1 MRPPGMAHGGY
12 VLSPEEHYYYNWGE
26 GYKRGGHVK
35 KRKEGGFLGHEPPP
49 GHTYKGYPHS
59 PTTEEDDA
67 VSPTKRG
74 GKVPKGFLKHIK
86 KHAKGG
92 KVHSDEAEDRQ
103 LFHRMMKE
111 GKTHE
116 KGGEKR
122 GGHVKRARGGVVG
135 GGKFH
140 SKGMAPHHWGT
151 GMTAPGERLDSDGE
165 GGKVERATIET
176 PKVSAPGALVHMTAG
191 SFSGL
196 GRLQKSKLPQTGRT
210 SKAEM

>member
-1 MRPPGMAHGGY
+1 MAGD
-12 VLSPEEHYYYNWGE
+12 S
-26 GYKRGGHVK
+26 
-35 KRKEGGFLGHEPPP
+35 
-49 GHTYKGYPHS
+49 
-59 PTTEEDDA
+59 
-67 VSPTKRG
+67 
-74 GKVPKGFLKHIK
+74 
-86 KHAKGG
+86 
-92 KVHSDEAEDRQ
+92 
-103 LFHRMMKE
+103 
-111 GKTHE
+111 GKTASGQQAEPIVELSRNILRTEYLH
-116 KGGEKR
+116 
-122 GGHVKRARGGVVG
+122 AG